1 MMNKRQ
7 VETKHLY
14 WGPITSADYLWGSTI
29 QKLAKDRVLFK
40 NSLMPSGQIVKK
52 WQSITRYDGDRM
64 APTLPLLK
72 RGKAYRLD
80 VSMSSKP
87 AHTVLVEIVFQDR
100 FGVTVERKVTSDGSL
115 SFLYPEQA
123 YAYQVRLLSAGM
135 QEFTFDYFIISSIS
149 SEEAGVPL

>member
-7 VETKHLY
+7 VKTKHLY
-14 WGPITSADYLWGSTI
+14 WGPIASADYLWGSTI

-40 NSLMPSGQIVKK
+40 NPLMPSGQIVKK
-52 WQSITRYDGDRM
+52 WQSITRYDGERM
-64 APTLPLLK
+64 SPSLPLLK

-80 VSMSSKP
+80 VAMSSKP

-149 SEEAGVPL
+149 SEEVAVPL

>member
-14 WGPITSADYLWGSTI
+14 WGPIASADYLWGSTI
-29 QKLAKDRVLFK
+29 QKLAKDRILFK
-40 NSLMPSGQIVKK
+40 NPLMPSGQIVKK

-64 APTLPLLK
+64 APSLPLLK

-115 SFLYPEQA
+115 STK
-123 YAYQVRLLSAGM
+123 YACLVRGCKNLHL
-135 QEFTFDYFIISSIS
+135 TISLFHPFRLRRQ
-149 SEEAGVPL
+149 GFPFR

>member
-1 MMNKRQ
+1 
-7 VETKHLY
+7 
-14 WGPITSADYLWGSTI
+14 
-29 QKLAKDRVLFK
+29 
-40 NSLMPSGQIVKK
+40 
-52 WQSITRYDGDRM
+52 
-64 APTLPLLK
+64 
-72 RGKAYRLD
+72 
-80 VSMSSKP
+80 MSSKP

>member
-14 WGPITSADYLWGSTI
+14 WGPIASADYLWGSTI
-29 QKLAKDRVLFK
+29 Q
-40 NSLMPSGQIVKK
+40 NPLMPSGQIVKK

-64 APTLPLLK
+64 APSLPLLK

-149 SEEAGVPL
+149 S